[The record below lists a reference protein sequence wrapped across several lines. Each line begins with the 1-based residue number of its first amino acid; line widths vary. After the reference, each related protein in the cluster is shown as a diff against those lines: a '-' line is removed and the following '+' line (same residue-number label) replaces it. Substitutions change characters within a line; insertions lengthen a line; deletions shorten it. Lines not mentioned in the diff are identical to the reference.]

1 MEFEFTDCVW
11 IDDSY
16 LNEMIERAKNGETF
30 SDVYSEI
37 TMRWEDEVY
46 YISDLIKDQIERYV
60 MSKVKEG

>member
-1 MEFEFTDCVW
+1 MEFEFTDYVW

-16 LNEMIERAKNGETF
+16 LNEMIERVKNGETF

-46 YISDLIKDQIERYV
+46 YISDLIKDQIEKYV